1 MFTSYSTRKDNALQW
16 FFIGHLNF
24 EILLAMITR
33 INLGGT
39 ARNSSLTITRV
50 GIEDLGSYSC
60 VALNRWEFKT
70 NFAFKAKSRE
80 KIEKEDWTPFRR
92 GGMAE
97 SSVELT
103 FSDPG
108 AGLYLYLWIS
118 VFAFFGFDF
127 FLLWFRSRQQTPDA
141 VAHRSRGCRNSSL
154 RCACSSLLLLQVPEE
169 KEWNSICVSH
179 LPFCF
184 PKESGAAWDP

>member
-1 MFTSYSTRKDNALQW
+1 
-16 FFIGHLNF
+16 
-24 EILLAMITR
+24 MITR

-70 NFAFKAKSRE
+70 NFAFKGKSRE
-80 KIEKEDWTPFRR
+80 KIEIEDWTPFRR

-108 AGLYLYLWIS
+108 AGLYLL
-118 VFAFFGFDF
+118 
-127 FLLWFRSRQQTPDA
+127 
-141 VAHRSRGCRNSSL
+141 
-154 RCACSSLLLLQVPEE
+154 
-169 KEWNSICVSH
+169 ICVFVFLDLTFS
-179 LPFCF
+179 FSG
-184 PKESGAAWDP
+184 SGAASRRQMLLLIGAGAAATLLCAALVLLFCFCR